1 MVTKALRRNLLAT
14 TIIAGSLMASP
25 AFAQSAKPAD
35 APKEE
40 DTIVVTGSLIS
51 NPNLAQSSP
60 VLVTTS
66 EEIALRQNNLAEE
79 VLRDI
84 PGVVPSIGSAV
95 NNGNGGASYV
105 DLRGLGANRNVVLL
119 DGNRIAPSGLVGI
132 VDLNNIPLA
141 LIDRVD
147 VLTGG
152 ASTTYG
158 ADAISGVVNF
168 VTKRDFSGV
177 EISAS
182 EKITEKGD
190 GNYLR
195 TDVTVG
201 GNFADGKGNAVLS
214 IGYQKS
220 DPVYQGDRDFSINN
234 VDSFSGTFG
243 GSGTTV
249 PSRITSTRGLTGGVP
264 NILPA
269 YTQTGTQIN
278 ADGTTTPILTVNPGG
293 ANNGGTR
300 QVNPT
305 TGQAIGTYH
314 RFNFNPYN
322 IFQTPFRRYNMFAAA
337 HYEISDNIE
346 IYTRGLFSK
355 NTVSTI
361 VAPSGSFGS
370 SVTVPLSNPY
380 LPASVRNQL
389 CAFNIA
395 PTVTG
400 IDSVTGASVS
410 AQATYKARFDQTTCD
425 AASTATSPTI
435 IDPLTGNVAVN
446 PAFKTATFNL
456 SRRFVEDGPRT
467 SEYSTTIF
475 DYRVGLRGAFNSHV
489 KWDVN
494 ASYGESE
501 NRDTLGGYVLT
512 SRIRAAVY
520 ATNTTT
526 CLPNAPNGGSTAAGC
541 VPINVFGP
549 AGSISQ
555 AGSAFVQQ
563 ASTTL
568 VKTTLAQARAVISG
582 DFGFTVP
589 SAADPVQFAVGGE
602 YRKYSASQASD
613 SLAKTAGEL
622 GGAGGAAPDINGGY
636 DVYEAFGEL
645 VVPLVQDKP
654 FFRELTVKGGAR
666 YSAYKVDAV
675 TQPKYNTTTYK
686 AELTWSPVKDLKFRG
701 GYSRAVRAPNIN
713 ELFNPVTTG
722 LTSLATDPCAGA
734 APTTNANLRAVCIAQ
749 GAPAA
754 TIGSILNPTAG
765 QANNTTGGSLNVKPE
780 TSDSY
785 TLGMVLQPSMV
796 QGLTL
801 TVDYY
806 NIRVKQAI
814 TAPAPADV
822 LTACFNNGN
831 VTAASATNPLCT
843 AAIRR
848 NPVTGGLDGDPA
860 TTQGLITQ
868 LTNSGLLKTDGID
881 VSLNYHRDIGFAKLA
896 LSFLGNYTFHSNF
909 RSNAADPNSV
919 DRDCTGYFSANCP
932 SIQPKFQ
939 WSQRT
944 TLSFDKVDLSLLWR
958 HIDQAN
964 YEATASNY
972 VARGLN
978 GGTDAAP
985 VPALLFSGKLP
996 DGTGPYNFNHI
1007 RPYDYF
1013 DVSARFALTPTL
1025 ELTLGVSNVF
1035 NVKPPIVGSTAGTT
1049 SFNSGNTYPSTYDA
1063 LGRAYAASVKVRF

>member
-269 YTQTGTQIN
+269 YTQTGTRVN

-300 QVNPT
+300 QVDPT

-361 VAPSGSFGS
+361 IAPSGSFGS

-389 CAFNIA
+389 CAFNID

-410 AQATYKARFDQTTCD
+410 AQATYKARFDTTTC
-425 AASTATSPTI
+425 AAAATATSPT
-435 IDPLTGNVAVN
+435 DAN
-446 PAFKTATFNL
+446 FRTATFNL

-475 DYRVGLRGAFNSHV
+475 DYRVGLRGAINSHV
-489 KWDVN
+489 NWDVN

-501 NRDTLGGYVLT
+501 NRQTLGGYVLT

-568 VKTTLAQARAVISG
+568 VKTTLAQARAVING
-582 DFGFTVP
+582 DFGATAP
-589 SAADPVQFAVGGE
+589 WAADPIQFAVGTE
-602 YRKYSASQASD
+602 YRKYGASQISD
-613 SLAKTAGEL
+613 SLAKQPGEL
-622 GGAGGAAPDINGGY
+622 GGAGGAAPDITGGY
-636 DVYEAFGEL
+636 DVYEFFGEL
-645 VVPLVQDKP
+645 VAPLVQDKP
-654 FFRELTVKGGAR
+654 GFQELTAKGGVR
-666 YSAYKVDAV
+666 YSAYKVNAPG
-675 TQPKYNTTTYK
+675 QPKYNTTTYK
-686 AELTWSPVKDLKFRG
+686 GELVWSPVKDIKFRG

-722 LTSLATDPCAGA
+722 LTSLGTDPCSGA
-734 APTTNANLRAVCIAQ
+734 APTTDANLRAVCLAQ
-749 GAPAA
+749 GAPPA
-754 TIGSILNPTAG
+754 TIGSILNPTAA
-765 QANNTTGGSLNVKPE
+765 QANATGGGDPNIKPE

-785 TLGMVLQPSMV
+785 TLGVVLAPSFV
-796 QGLTL
+796 PALTL

-806 NIRVKQAI
+806 NIRVKNAVTTQAPGDI
-814 TAPAPADV
+814 IAS
-822 LTACFNNGN
+822 CFGTI
-831 VTAASATNPLCT
+831 TAASAASPACTN
-843 AAIRR
+843 IRR

-860 TTQGLITQ
+860 TTQGLPTP
-868 LTNSGLLKTDGID
+868 LTNLGKLKTSGID
-881 VSLNYHRDIGFAKLA
+881 VALNYRHDLGFAKLSM
-896 LSFLGNYTFHSNF
+896 SFLGNYTFEAKFQAIAQTNP
-909 RSNAADPNSV
+909 AYPTLSV
-919 DRDCTGYFSANCP
+919 NRDCVGYFSANCG
-932 SIQPKFQ
+932 SILPKFQ

-944 TLSFDKVDLSLLWR
+944 TFSFEMVDVSLLWR
-958 HIDQAN
+958 HIDHAN
-964 YEATASNY
+964 YEGQAPDFL
-972 VARGLN
+972 ARGFN
-978 GGTDAAP
+978 AGNNT
-985 VPALLFSGKLP
+985 LFSGKLP

-1013 DVSARFALTPTL
+1013 DLATRFPITPTL
-1025 ELTLGVSNVF
+1025 ELTLSANNLF

-1049 SFNSGNTYPSTYDA
+1049 AYNSGNTYPSTYDA
-1063 LGRAYAASVKVRF
+1063 LGRAYAASIKLRF